1 MTALWAT
8 WWPEI
13 VLTLITAG
21 CLALCRNFGKKLKEY
36 KEKEKNEESRK
47 LDERIDEKLAPIVE
61 EIEELRTHIRNT
73 EEEEN
78 KHITLIISSYKYR
91 LVQLCKLYLKQGYIT
106 EEQYE
111 QISEFYKLY
120 RALGGNGQ
128 AEDYW
133 ERIQHLKGK
142 EQK

>member
-1 MTALWAT
+1 MIAFLTAHWG
-8 WWPEI
+8 E
-13 VLTLITAG
+13 VLLSLITAG
-21 CLALCRNFGKKLKEY
+21 ALGVCRHFGKKVKEY
-36 KEKEKNEESRK
+36 KQKEKLEEERK
-47 LDERIDEKLAPIVE
+47 LDEHIDEKLTPIVE
-61 EIEELRTHIRNT
+61 EIEELRAYIRNT
-73 EEEEN
+73 KEEEN

-142 EQK
+142 PQK